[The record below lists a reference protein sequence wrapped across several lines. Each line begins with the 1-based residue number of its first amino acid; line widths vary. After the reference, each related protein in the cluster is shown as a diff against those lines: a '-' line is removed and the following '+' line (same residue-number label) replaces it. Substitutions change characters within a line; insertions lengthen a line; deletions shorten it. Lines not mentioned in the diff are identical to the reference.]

1 MMKKQKW
8 KRWLLWIGG
17 SVALLLC
24 IGYFGM
30 DLAVSYVLKSM
41 TPQLPSASSQTQ
53 SQESPSPI
61 DTLGPSRADSD
72 KHSDE
77 ETVQVQPSTDK
88 QAVTPSSNSM
98 AQSVTTPTGSSPDTG
113 AAAVTSPLNSNPPS
127 PTPKP
132 KQQALNYEAQVTTEK
147 AKVVEESISLKE
159 KAAVSAVLLKKLSAS
174 ELQLFAKMAGNG
186 MSVEE
191 KKQAKEMV
199 LKKLTEDEYNQLIQI
214 ATKYGL
220 SQGMNYK
227 DSQKQVQTNK

>member
-1 MMKKQKW
+1 M
-8 KRWLLWIGG
+8 
-17 SVALLLC
+17 LLC
-24 IGYFGM
+24 IGYFSM
-30 DLAVSYVLKSM
+30 NMAVSYVLKSM
-41 TPQLPSASSQTQ
+41 TPQVPSASSQTQ
-53 SQESPSPI
+53 SQESLSSNG
-61 DTLGPSRADSD
+61 TLNPSRSDSD
-72 KHSDE
+72 KHSVE
-77 ETVQVQPSTDK
+77 ETVQVQPSTDN
-88 QAVTPSSNSM
+88 QAVTPSSNSRALSAT
-98 AQSVTTPTGSSPDTG
+98 AQTSSSPDTG
-113 AAAVTSPLNSNPPS
+113 AAAVTSPLNSTPPS

-186 MSVEE
+186 MSIEE

-199 LKKLTEDEYNQLIQI
+199 LKKLTEEEYNQLIQI

-220 SQGMNYK
+220 SQGKNYK